1 MLNEPS
7 VFAYQGHAIGT
18 HAPVPSPDAQGPVV
32 SVDGLV
38 HWLRI
43 TPATVAQLRNSGVFA
58 AWRNPQGEIVADRF
72 DLFESFG
79 RYLSHLRAKLKQKP
93 TSELQQANLARTCA
107 HAETFTLRNEL
118 LKGTLCRMDD
128 VDAVVSEM
136 CVSGRSNL
144 MGFGAAVS
152 MLLVGKENHEEIT
165 RIINEQMKR
174 ALRDLKPPDPEAIR
188 DRNRK
193 MKEYTTVMAAFDEGG
208 KARVRNRSKTNGTGF
223 GI

>member
-1 MLNEPS
+1 MPPTT
-7 VFAYQGHAIGT
+7 Y
-18 HAPVPSPDAQGPVV
+18 VPSLDAQAPVV

-43 TPATVAQLRNSGVFA
+43 TSATVAQLRNSGAFPP
-58 AWRNPQGEIVADRF
+58 WRNPEGEIVADRF
-72 DLFESFG
+72 DLFDCVG
-79 RYLSHLRAKLKQKP
+79 RYLAHLRAKLKQKP
-93 TSELQQANLARTCA
+93 TSELQQANLARTQA
-107 HAETFTLRNEL
+107 QAETFILRNEL
-118 LKGTLCRMDD
+118 LKGTLYRADD
-128 VDAVVSEM
+128 VEAVVSEM
-136 CVSGRSNL
+136 CIAVRSNL

-165 RIINEQMKR
+165 RIINEQMER
-174 ALRDLKPPDPEAIR
+174 ALHDLKPPDPEAIR

-193 MKEYTTVMAAFDEGG
+193 MKEYTQVMAAFDEGG